1 MENKL
6 QNLFSQC
13 VEELKS
19 IGIDINNNKLIGEIN
34 ISLAKRNAKRYGC
47 CRHED
52 PDEKYKVITKKGYKR
67 YITYERFNKNYIE
80 ISKWVMELNDDIIKN
95 TIMHEIIHCFPY
107 CNNHGK
113 EFKKYARYIN
123 THLGYNV
130 SRLGNKEE
138 DYKKSNL
145 EYTPPQTAPNYK
157 YKIEC
162 QKCGKYFFRLRYNK
176 NLTKHYRCGICGG
189 KLSAIK
195 ISTM

>member
-80 ISKWVMELNDDIIKN
+80 ISKWVMELNYDIIKN